1 MMKEIATV
9 VKVEAGKAWVQC
21 ERLGGCT
28 ACSAK
33 TECGTNALGKL
44 VKNSKDPLFEVTTLM
59 PLKIGQQVEIALPE
73 KSFFSS
79 LMLLYGVPL
88 IVLLLVTFLTQF
100 LPEIFQGMAIISA
113 TFFSFFLVRFVAKKL
128 QQKASYQVVLLKV
141 LK

>member
-21 ERLGGCT
+21 ERREGCT

-33 TECGTNALGKL
+33 TECGTNVLGKL
-44 VKNSKDPLFEVTTLM
+44 VKKSKDPLFEVATLT
-59 PLKIGQQVEIALPE
+59 PLRIGQQVEIALPE
-73 KSFFSS
+73 KSFFAS
-79 LMLLYGVPL
+79 LALLYGIPL
-88 IVLLLVTFLTQF
+88 FTLILTTFLSQS
-100 LPEIFQGMAIISA
+100 LPEIFQGITIISA
-113 TFFSFFLVRFVAKKL
+113 TFFSFFLIRFVAKKL